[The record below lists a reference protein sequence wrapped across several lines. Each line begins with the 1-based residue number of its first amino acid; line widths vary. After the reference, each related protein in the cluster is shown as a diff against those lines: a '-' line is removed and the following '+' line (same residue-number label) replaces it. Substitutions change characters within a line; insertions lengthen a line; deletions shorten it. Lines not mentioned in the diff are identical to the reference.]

1 MKVYHVAMTP
11 TSMKHDTAKAMGGAT
26 HEQNLTIHHQHAQNA
41 LSRIKGISF
50 SLCYLDGKYMTEGRH
65 GTALHILSS
74 IVVKQHQFHPFH
86 DHYHH
91 CHRDIYPR

>member
-41 LSRIKGISF
+41 LSRIK
-50 SLCYLDGKYMTEGRH
+50 
-65 GTALHILSS
+65 
-74 IVVKQHQFHPFH
+74 
-86 DHYHH
+86 
-91 CHRDIYPR
+91 